1 MASSRVVMY
10 ALGEFARLFLCLEVQ
25 AVMVGF
31 PAMQDQSHSQ
41 SWDQVLSL
49 QGCGIAATHVG
60 LVE

>member
-1 MASSRVVMY
+1 MY